1 MRRERRATEGA
12 RARATR
18 PGHRLLAV
26 AGLFAFALAAVGTLL
41 AISSYHAQRE
51 RAIDGL
57 SVRAQ
62 ASVDSAGMFVASR
75 LELLGVAAA
84 DPVFATGDGRRI
96 DVALSRMGPAALGFT
111 GGLAWV
117 APNGIVR
124 AATAPAV
131 VGHDVSRENVMLAA
145 ARGRAVVGALD
156 RSAALEGAVVPLA
169 APTKDL
175 AGERNGEL
183 LAGIGDAFIRSA
195 AATASERYLGDV
207 GILDRAGR
215 LIAGPDVVAPR
226 PVGGPLIRRA
236 RDEAS
241 GTAVNVV
248 GVSGRPDRI
257 VGWGSTEP
265 AGWTL
270 FLERSAGAVL
280 GPPIRRLVLTLV
292 VLLLLVAALLATAWA
307 VARRLDRTAA
317 RDFGVALRL
326 QLSLLPDV
334 VPDVA
339 GADVAVR
346 YRPGTK
352 GLEVGGDWYDVVDL
366 GDGRAGVCV
375 GDIVGRGLNA
385 AVVMGRLRSA
395 LSALA
400 VTGAGPAGVLR
411 GLERFVQHTDATGFA
426 TVAYAE
432 VDPCA
437 GRMRYGCA
445 GHPPPLVVGPD
456 GDATFLDEARG
467 TPLGTFADL
476 NYDEAEATLPAG
488 AVLVLYTDGLVE
500 RRDEPIDRS
509 LERLRVL
516 AAGHAGESA
525 GELADALLGAFAGA
539 PADDVAVLCLRVRDG
554 AD

>member
-1 MRRERRATEGA
+1 MRRERPATDGA

-26 AGLFAFALAAVGTLL
+26 AALFAVALAVVGTLL
-41 AISSYHAQRE
+41 AISSHHAQRE
-51 RAIDGL
+51 RAIDSL

-75 LELLGVAAA
+75 LELLEVAAA
-84 DPVFATGDGRRI
+84 DPVFASGDARRI
-96 DVALSRMGPAALGFT
+96 DVALSRMNASSLGFT

-117 APNGIVR
+117 DPAGVVL
-124 AATAPAV
+124 AATTPDV
-131 VGHDVSRENVMLAA
+131 LGHDVAAENVMRAA
-145 ARGRAVVGALD
+145 AGGRAVVGALD
-156 RSAALEGAVVPLA
+156 RSAALQGAVVPLA
-169 APTKDL
+169 APTK
-175 AGERNGEL
+175 GRRGRRNGEL
-183 LAGIGDAFIRSA
+183 LAGIGDAFIRRA
-195 AATASERYLGDV
+195 AAVASRRYEGDV

-236 RDEAS
+236 RREPT
-241 GTAVNVV
+241 GTAVNIV

-270 FLERSAGAVL
+270 FLERSAGDVL
-280 GPPIRRLVLTLV
+280 GPPLRRFVLTLV
-292 VLLLLVAALLATAWA
+292 VLVLLIAALLATAWA

-326 QLSLLPDV
+326 QLSLLPEV
-334 VPDVA
+334 VPDLA

-346 YRPGTK
+346 YRPGTA
-352 GLEVGGDWYDVVDL
+352 GLEVGGDWYDVIEL
-366 GDGRAGVCV
+366 GDGRAGVSV

-400 VTGAGPAGVLR
+400 VTGDGPAGVLR
-411 GLERFVQHTDATGFA
+411 GLERYVQGTEATPFA

-432 VDPCA
+432 VDPYA
-437 GRMRYGCA
+437 GRVRYGCA
-445 GHPPPLVVGPD
+445 GHPPPLVVGP
-456 GDATFLDEARG
+456 GATAAFLEGARG
-467 TPLGTFADL
+467 TPLGTFSDRR
-476 NYDEAEATLPAG
+476 YEEAEAALAPG
-488 AVLVLYTDGLVE
+488 ATLVLYTDGLIE
-500 RRDEPIDRS
+500 RRDEAIDRS
-509 LERLRVL
+509 LERLRTL
-516 AAGHAGESA
+516 AAGHADA
-525 GELADALLGAFAGA
+525 TADELADALLGALAGA
-539 PADDVAVLCLRVRDG
+539 PADDVAVLCLRVRG
-554 AD
+554 A

>member
-1 MRRERRATEGA
+1 MDGA
-12 RARATR
+12 RSRATR
-18 PGHRLLAV
+18 PGSRLLAV
-26 AGLFAFALAAVGTLL
+26 AALFAFALAVVGTLS
-41 AISSYHAQRE
+41 AITSYGAQRE
-51 RAIDGL
+51 RAVDGL

-75 LELLGVAAA
+75 LELLGLAAA
-84 DPVFATGDGRRI
+84 DLVFATGDGQRI
-96 DVALSRMGPAALGFT
+96 DVALSRMRPGALGFT

-117 APNGIVR
+117 DRHDVVR
-124 AATAPAV
+124 AATTPEV
-131 VGHDVSRENVMLAA
+131 VGHDVSRENVMVAA
-145 ARGRAVVGALD
+145 QGGHAVVGALD

-169 APTKDL
+169 APTKDP
-175 AGERNGEL
+175 AGRLNGHL
-183 LAGIGDAFIRSA
+183 LAGIGDAFIRQA
-195 AATASERYLGDV
+195 AATASRRYEGDV

-226 PVGGPLIRRA
+226 PVHGPLIRLA
-236 RDEAS
+236 RRQAS
-241 GTAVNVV
+241 GTATDMV
-248 GVSGRPDRI
+248 GVSGRAGRI
-257 VGWGSTEP
+257 VGWGSTQP

-270 FLERSAGAVL
+270 FLERSAGDVL
-280 GPPIRRLVLTLV
+280 GPPVRRLILTLV

-317 RDFGVALRL
+317 REFGVALRL

-334 VPDVA
+334 VPDVP

-400 VTGAGPAGVLR
+400 VSGVGPAGVLR
-411 GLERFVQHTDATGFA
+411 GLERFVQHTDATAFA

-432 VDPCA
+432 VDACA
-437 GRMRYGCA
+437 GRLRYGCA
-445 GHPPPLVVGPD
+445 GHPPPLVVGP
-456 GDATFLDEARG
+456 GDEACFLEHARG
-467 TPLGTFADL
+467 TPLGTFAEL
-476 NYDEAEATLPAG
+476 PYDEAEAHLPAG
-488 AVLVLYTDGLVE
+488 SVLVLYTDGLVE
-500 RRDEPIDRS
+500 RRDEAIDRS
-509 LERLRVL
+509 LERLRAL

-525 GELADALLGAFAGA
+525 GELADTLLGALADA

-554 AD
+554 AA